1 MALSR
6 TRKSRAPLM
15 PGVIR
20 IIMITKEQAKSLFE
34 REINAPDPT
43 GTKKIKLVIID
54 NETIEKKWGW
64 VFFYNTEDYLK
75 TGDIYE
81 ALVGNA
87 PYIVNRYTG
96 ELFETGTAYDIEEY
110 IKEYESKL
118 GNSV

>member
-1 MALSR
+1 
-6 TRKSRAPLM
+6 
-15 PGVIR
+15 
-20 IIMITKEQAKSLFE
+20 MITKEQAKSLVE

-43 GTKKIKLVIID
+43 DTKKIKLVILD